1 MAASTGRGRP
11 LLLFSAVAAVTVVLD
26 QTTKAV
32 ALSHLQS
39 GPIPLLGGIIRL
51 SLTRNTGSAFGLP
64 APAWATAAVSL
75 IVCVVVLVWVAR
87 GGGASRLRA
96 IALGLVLGGAVGNL
110 VDRVRAGAVVD
121 FIDLG
126 IWPVFNVADIALTI
140 GIGLLMLEAIR
151 RR

>member
-1 MAASTGRGRP
+1 VPASTGRGR
-11 LLLFSAVAAVTVVLD
+11 LLLLLSAVAAVTVVLD

-32 ALSHLQS
+32 ALAHLES

-51 SLTRNTGSAFGLP
+51 TLARNIGSAFGLP
-64 APAWATAAVSL
+64 APAWVTTAVSL

-87 GGGASRLRA
+87 GGGASLVRA

-110 VDRVRAGAVVD
+110 ADRVRAGAVVD

-126 IWPVFNVADIALTI
+126 IWPVFNVADIGLTI